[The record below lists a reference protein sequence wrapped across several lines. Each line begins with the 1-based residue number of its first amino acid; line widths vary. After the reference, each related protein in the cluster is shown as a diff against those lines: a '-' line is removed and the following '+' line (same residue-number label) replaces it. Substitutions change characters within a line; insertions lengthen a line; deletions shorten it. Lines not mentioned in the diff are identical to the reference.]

1 MPAVV
6 DQATSS
12 NMASKENKTS
22 LKVLDDLM
30 AKLTISKEQD
40 AINDATRNLAIF
52 VNGDIET
59 KDAPTKYVLISQPL
73 HHLLTMHRTLQSN
86 IAIPVI
92 LIFAQDCR
100 GHQEATRQQEGCQRP

>member
-1 MPAVV
+1 MPA
-6 DQATSS
+6 ATDSAT
-12 NMASKENKTS
+12 NTTMAAKENKTS

-59 KDAPTKYVLISQPL
+59 KDAPVK
-73 HHLLTMHRTLQSN
+73 
-86 IAIPVI
+86 
-92 LIFAQDCR
+92 
-100 GHQEATRQQEGCQRP
+100 